1 MASILSNLHPPA
13 GAVKTPIRKGRGV
26 GSGIGKTSGKGQKGQ
41 KARHPGNFGKLG
53 FQGGQTPIQRRL
65 PKRGFRN
72 PFPTA
77 VAAINIGALSK
88 AFEAGSTI
96 DLDILKSMRLAD
108 RTADRLKV
116 LGDGEL
122 THKLTLRVHGISAGA
137 RAKVE
142 AAGGTIE
149 LLPTTVAKSTGEGS
163 GKP

>member
-1 MASILSNLHPPA
+1 MASILSNLHPPV
-13 GAVKTPIRKGRGV
+13 GAVKSPIRKGRGV

-77 VAAINIGALSK
+77 VAAVNLGVLARI
-88 AFEAGSTI
+88 FESGSTV
-96 DLDILKSMRLAD
+96 DLEALKALRMVD
-108 RTADRLKV
+108 RTAERLKV
-116 LGDGEL
+116 LGNGEL

-137 RAKVE
+137 KTKVE

-149 LLPTTVAKSTGEGS
+149 MLPTEVTSSGEGS
-163 GKP
+163 EKP